1 MTTRQARPLAAIEW
15 IIIHHTASADAYST
29 HESLAVH
36 LKATNLGYHYTIDDD
51 AVFQSKA
58 AGRDG
63 KWTFKQQA
71 PLTEVVWG
79 AAGCNYAGAHV
90 AVDGNSDKMLT
101 EDEKTCLVQIVAS
114 VAKQLGW
121 TKADVLG
128 AKTKPSRVQ
137 GHRFVGTHIS
147 PTKYGTACPGEAL
160 IAFLPE
166 LRRRVAAYL
175 PA

>member
-1 MTTRQARPLAAIEW
+1 MATRPLSAIEW
-15 IIIHHTASADAYST
+15 IIVHHTASADQWST
-29 HESLAVH
+29 HDTLADH
-36 LKATNLGYHYTIDDD
+36 QEATNLGYHATIDDD
-51 AVFQSKA
+51 AVFRSKA

-63 KWTFKQQA
+63 KWTWRMQA
-71 PLTEVVWG
+71 PLTEKVNG
-79 AAGCNYAGAHV
+79 AAGANWNAAHV
-90 AVDGNSDKMLT
+90 AVDGNSDQLLT
-101 EDEKTCLVQIVAS
+101 DDERACLVQVVAGWC
-114 VAKQLGW
+114 KQLGW

-128 AKTKPSRVQ
+128 TKLRPSRIQ

-160 IAFLPE
+160 IDFLPE